1 MESKAEENQ
10 PEGGRLKFKTEESRP
25 EGTSIKTGE
34 QDRAQ
39 EEEALS
45 QDKASKS
52 GQNNE
57 PAESPDSK
65 NTASEFFIAEKK
77 KKYL

>member
-1 MESKAEENQ
+1 MESKAQENQ
-10 PEGGRLKFKTEESRP
+10 PEG
-25 EGTSIKTGE
+25 TSIRTGE

-57 PAESPDSK
+57 PTESPDSK
-65 NTASEFFIAEKK
+65 NTASEFFIEEKK

>member
-1 MESKAEENQ
+1 M
-10 PEGGRLKFKTEESRP
+10 KFKTEESRP

-52 GQNNE
+52 GQSNE

-65 NTASEFFIAEKK
+65 NTASEFFIEEKK